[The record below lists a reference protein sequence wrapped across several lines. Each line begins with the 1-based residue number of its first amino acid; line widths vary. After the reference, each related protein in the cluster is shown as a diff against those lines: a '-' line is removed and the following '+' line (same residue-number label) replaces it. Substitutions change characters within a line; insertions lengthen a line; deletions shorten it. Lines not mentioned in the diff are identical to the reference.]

1 MHELYK
7 KLLKDIGED
16 PSREG
21 LRDTPERAASA
32 MRYLTKGYSESLD
45 DIING
50 ALFES
55 DMSEMVI
62 VKDIEMY
69 SMCEHHLLPFLGKC
83 HVGYLPDGKVLG
95 LSKIARIVDFFAR
108 RLQIQERLT
117 TEVAHSIEAIT
128 GARGVAVVMEAKHL
142 CMMMRGVEKQKAVM
156 TTSVML
162 GEMRNN
168 PSSRME
174 FLHLIGQ
181 RS

>member
-1 MHELYK
+1 MHKLYK
-7 KLLKDIGED
+7 QILQEIGED
-16 PSREG
+16 VDREG
-21 LRDTPERAASA
+21 LRGTPERAANA
-32 MRYLTKGYSESLD
+32 LRYLTKGYNEKLD
-45 DIING
+45 DIINE

-83 HVGYLPDGKVLG
+83 HVGYLPNGKVLG

-117 TEVAHSIEAIT
+117 SEVANCIETIT

-142 CMMMRGVEKQKAVM
+142 CMMMRGVEKQNSIM

-168 PSSRME
+168 ASSRSE
-174 FLHLIGQ
+174 FLRLIS
-181 RS
+181 RFD